1 MRRLAFVVSICGM
14 ALALLPLTTVLDRPG
29 FMTAAAGFGLVIVGI
44 FVAIE
49 FVAKQAKRR

>member
-14 ALALLPLTTVLDRPG
+14 VLALLPLATVLDRPS
-29 FMTAAAGFGLVIVGI
+29 FRTAAAGFGLVIVGI
-44 FVAIE
+44 FVSIE